1 MTYITKE
8 QFGVELYEAITAC
21 AATEQIQRQLA
32 HAQAT
37 KKPSAVKRLEVIYQ
51 NTKDE
56 AIKRVTDCPCS
67 DKDAAEL
74 VRRYPW
80 IMQ

>member
-21 AATEQIQRQLA
+21 AATEQIQRQFA

-37 KKPSAVKRLEVIYQ
+37 KLKE
-51 NTKDE
+51 NG
-56 AIKRVTDCPCS
+56 PCTI
-67 DKDAAEL
+67 L
-74 VRRYPW
+74 NMGLPC
-80 IMQ
+80 